1 MAFIPSACPSYE
13 GRTHSW
19 DRTDIVPRFRWITY
33 LLYCIKGPLTE
44 HREWM
49 TSHADLPTFLWFE
62 FSPHY
67 FTEKSHQKVLI
78 LTHPMAP
85 AELKFRSWVSSPLP
99 PSRPSVLHPTISIF
113 QISSS
118 TWWNCVYS
126 HSLSARKGKSWDKSY
141 PWWSLVTLAKLSWT
155 EWEGIKSSDKELKP
169 FSSFRTLKPVG

>member
-99 PSRPSVLHPTISIF
+99 PSRPSRFPPQLDGTVCIHTPCQPGKARVETNPILGGL
-113 QISSS
+113 
-118 TWWNCVYS
+118 WS
-126 HSLSARKGKSWDKSY
+126 HWPSFPGLNGK
-141 PWWSLVTLAKLSWT
+141 
-155 EWEGIKSSDKELKP
+155 E
-169 FSSFRTLKPVG
+169 